1 MDGADLLVPV
11 WQALVNGIVSGS
23 LLALPALG
31 FSAIFAVL
39 RFPNFAIGAL
49 ATAGAYAAWVANV
62 PGGLPIAVGL
72 VAAFAVAAALAV
84 ALQAGALERLARGGA
99 LMQAIGSLA
108 LAMVL
113 ENALRFAFGNDL
125 QAYDLPLA
133 RDMVLGP
140 IRIGPQQLSNL
151 AVALAVMGAL
161 WAFLALTSLG
171 RSMRAVADNPD
182 LARLRGVDPRR
193 VAMLTVA
200 VGGGLCGL
208 GGTLVGLDTAID
220 PMLGQR
226 ILLSVFAAAVLGGL
240 GSIPGA
246 VAGAFVIGMAEELT
260 VLAFS
265 SAYRLAVGFLVILA
279 VLTVR
284 PSGLLGSR
292 AG

>member
-1 MDGADLLVPV
+1 MGEAVL
-11 WQALVNGIVSGS
+11 QALVNGVVSGS

-49 ATAGAYAAWVANV
+49 ATAGAYAAWAANV
-62 PGGLPIAVGL
+62 PLAMPIGAGLL
-72 VAAFAVAAALAV
+72 AAFALAALLAV
-84 ALQAGALERLARGGA
+84 ILQAGALERLSRGGA

-108 LAMVL
+108 LAMVV

-125 QAYDLPLA
+125 QAFDLPLA
-133 RDMVLGP
+133 RDLVLGP
-140 IRIGPQQLSNL
+140 IRIGPQQVTNL
-151 AVALAVMGAL
+151 LVALGVMGAL
-161 WAFLALTSLG
+161 WAFLALTSVG

-193 VAMLTVA
+193 VALLTVA

-208 GGTLVGLDTAID
+208 GGTLIGLDTAID
-220 PMLGQR
+220 PLLGGR
-226 ILLSVFAAAVLGGL
+226 VLLSVFAAAVLGGL

-246 VAGAFVIGMAEELT
+246 VAGAFLIGMAEELT
-260 VLAFS
+260 VLALS
-265 SAYRLAVGFLVILA
+265 PAYRLAVGFLVILA
-279 VLTVR
+279 VLSVR
-284 PSGLLGSR
+284 PAGLLGSR